1 MSADPDVPASYRT
14 RDAIDFHL
22 QGVPQEMAD
31 AARVGFDRKE
41 LVTLP
46 SLPDP
51 ADRERFDAA
60 RKAVGPG
67 LPRSAAAARYK
78 A

>member
-1 MSADPDVPASYRT
+1 VSADPDVPASYRT

-22 QGVPQEMAD
+22 
-31 AARVGFDRKE
+31 
-41 LVTLP
+41 
-46 SLPDP
+46 
-51 ADRERFDAA
+51 RFDAA

-67 LPRSAAAARYK
+67 LSRSAAAARYK

>member
-41 LVTLP
+41 RVTLP
-46 SLPDP
+46 SLPD
-51 ADRERFDAA
+51 RERFDAV

-67 LPRSAAAARYK
+67 LSRSAAAARYK

>member
-1 MSADPDVPASYRT
+1 MSADPDMPASYRT

-51 ADRERFDAA
+51 ADR
-60 RKAVGPG
+60 
-67 LPRSAAAARYK
+67 
-78 A
+78 

>member
-1 MSADPDVPASYRT
+1 MPTWGRAIVSADPDVPASYRT

-31 AARVGFDRKE
+31 AARAGFDRKE

-51 ADRERFDAA
+51 ADR
-60 RKAVGPG
+60 
-67 LPRSAAAARYK
+67 
-78 A
+78 